1 MIFRETQLSI
11 TMQLLVAVVLILH
24 AIYSII
30 LYLLG
35 NKDRR
40 LLFFSVLTISIMFY
54 YLLGSDDKLL
64 SFGFQSI
71 MNGALN
77 SFIFRWLALD
87 IHCSNVL
94 IHGYPPYPSC

>member
-24 AIYSII
+24 AIYSVI

-40 LLFFSVLTISIMFY
+40 LLFFSVLTISIMF
-54 YLLGSDDKLL
+54 LP
-64 SFGFQSI
+64 
-71 MNGALN
+71 
-77 SFIFRWLALD
+77 FRE
-87 IHCSNVL
+87 
-94 IHGYPPYPSC
+94 